1 MWSLCARGRELTQ
14 MIRELSAVA
23 EGAKYCGKWELNPSK
38 GGGNAGVKLGCRL
51 NVRLKNTR
59 KC

>member
-1 MWSLCARGRELTQ
+1 

-23 EGAKYCGKWELNPSK
+23 GGAKYCGKWELNPSK
-38 GGGNAGVKLGCRL
+38 DGGNAGVKLGCRL